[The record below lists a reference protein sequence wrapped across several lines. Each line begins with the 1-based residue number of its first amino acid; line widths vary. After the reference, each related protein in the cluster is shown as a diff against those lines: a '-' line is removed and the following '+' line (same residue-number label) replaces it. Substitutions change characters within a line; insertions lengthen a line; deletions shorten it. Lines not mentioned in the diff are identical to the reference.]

1 MLWIRKL
8 FIELA
13 NRNNRVFLTL
23 DCSSVNI
30 DGPGKF
36 QTEANNLDFQTC
48 CYNVA
53 NDEQVHNEFVSKRIN
68 SNDAND
74 RIQFKIIHLKSKANR
89 EEKFDATDELRDLTK
104 NDTATTGSKKRART
118 IFGAGS
124 KSIEKLNAGHGTRSR
139 AKPKFLLV

>member
-1 MLWIRKL
+1 MLWISRL

-23 DCSSVNI
+23 YYSSVNI
-30 DGPGKF
+30 DEPGKF

-53 NDEQVHNEFVSKRIN
+53 NDEQVYNEFVSKRIN
-68 SNDAND
+68 SDDANNG
-74 RIQFKIIHLKSKANR
+74 IQFKIIHLKSKTNS

-104 NDTATTGSKKRART
+104 NDTTTTGSKKRART

-124 KSIEKLNAGHGTRSR
+124 KSIEKINAGHGTRSR
-139 AKPKFLLV
+139 TKPKFLLM